1 MKKREDIK
9 EQYKWDLTPI
19 YKCDEDALLD
29 MDVLKE
35 RLDLVSKYKGKLGD
49 ANLCLEFLDEEQA
62 TSKIF
67 DRLGVYLLLKRSED
81 LEKTKYI
88 EMEDMLSTLGQKYS
102 VATAFSDS
110 EILSYGEDYVM
121 NLITDPRFSDYKFG
135 FIELI
140 RGRKHVLNEEE

>member
-49 ANLCLEFLDEEQA
+49 ANLW
-62 TSKIF
+62 
-67 DRLGVYLLLKRSED
+67 
-81 LEKTKYI
+81 
-88 EMEDMLSTLGQKYS
+88 
-102 VATAFSDS
+102 
-110 EILSYGEDYVM
+110 
-121 NLITDPRFSDYKFG
+121 
-135 FIELI
+135 
-140 RGRKHVLNEEE
+140 